1 MSATVDREFY
11 LRKES
16 IAAVDPARMEI
27 PFWENDKSYRFLVS
41 MKRYLA
47 SPVADLGCGH
57 GPLTILTARLG
68 FTVTG
73 FDCIRENIENGN
85 RLKTAHDSVSFVES
99 FLDRLPAPDHCFGSG
114 VLKEVLEHIVAPEI
128 PAVLAEARRVL
139 GPEGRVV
146 AVEPD
151 NLGQRFYF
159 DGVMEEI
166 GQLFHALSL
175 KARVARQPADISV
188 GPRLPAL
195 LREAGF
201 LNTRMVAHVVQSSRL
216 ETAKDFC
223 NRLERI
229 AETLAHESGL
239 SAADETVEACKAAIK
254 RCRFAGMPKRLGF
267 SAHTVP
273 VFRCIGRVLPEAEAP
288 GA

>member
-139 GPEGRVV
+139 KPGAPLIVTVPRESLISRNRSEQHVTFFESPRILAAVLEQNEFHVVRKEYNRLYRRICVV
-146 AVEPD
+146 ARTPERP
-151 NLGQRFYF
+151 G
-159 DGVMEEI
+159 DG
-166 GQLFHALSL
+166 G
-175 KARVARQPADISV
+175 
-188 GPRLPAL
+188 
-195 LREAGF
+195 
-201 LNTRMVAHVVQSSRL
+201 
-216 ETAKDFC
+216 
-223 NRLERI
+223 
-229 AETLAHESGL
+229 SG
-239 SAADETVEACKAAIK
+239 SE
-254 RCRFAGMPKRLGF
+254 
-267 SAHTVP
+267 
-273 VFRCIGRVLPEAEAP
+273 
-288 GA
+288 

>member
-1 MSATVDREFY
+1 MA
-11 LRKES
+11 LRTDGLTPRALQASSRTWWDSMFTQLLLDAIPLDTRHIVELDCGL
-16 IAAVDPARMEI
+16 AAAAHTLLPSLPEA
-27 PFWENDKSYRFLVS
+27 
-41 MKRYLA
+41 RYLGTDFMPERLA
-47 SPVADLGCGH
+47 EARRQLQGARIAPRVELRLAPPTDLPVDAGSCDVVLSIMSLQH
-57 GPLTILTARLG
+57 
-68 FTVTG
+68 V
-73 FDCIRENIENGN
+73 
-85 RLKTAHDSVSFVES
+85 
-99 FLDRLPAPDHCFGSG
+99 PD
-114 VLKEVLEHIVAPEI
+114 V